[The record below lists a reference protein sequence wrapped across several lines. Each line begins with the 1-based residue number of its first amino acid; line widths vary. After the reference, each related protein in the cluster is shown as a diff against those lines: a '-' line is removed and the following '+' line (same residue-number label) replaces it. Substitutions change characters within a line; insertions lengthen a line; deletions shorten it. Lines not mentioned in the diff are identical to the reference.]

1 VTLADQNR
9 PVSDV
14 RIGEHLPP
22 VGFPLNAYRLVMWAG
37 AGRDFNS
44 IHHNTEWAQQTG
56 APDMYANT
64 LMLMG
69 GWERLVREWAGP
81 RATITGI
88 RGFRM
93 RRFNVVGE
101 TITITGTVSAVDG
114 DIVTVAVATS
124 DSAGITVGPGSVLV
138 RLPGAS
144 S

>member
-1 VTLADQNR
+1 
-9 PVSDV
+9 
-14 RIGEHLPP
+14 
-22 VGFPLNAYRLVMWAG
+22 MWAG

-56 APDMYANT
+56 APEMYANT

-81 RATITGI
+81 GATITSI

-101 TITITGTVSAVDG
+101 TIRITGTVSTVDD
-114 DIVTVAVATS
+114 DIVTVAAATS
-124 DSAGITVGPGSVLV
+124 DSTGVTVGPGSVLV
-138 RLPGAS
+138 RLPGAVS
-144 S
+144 